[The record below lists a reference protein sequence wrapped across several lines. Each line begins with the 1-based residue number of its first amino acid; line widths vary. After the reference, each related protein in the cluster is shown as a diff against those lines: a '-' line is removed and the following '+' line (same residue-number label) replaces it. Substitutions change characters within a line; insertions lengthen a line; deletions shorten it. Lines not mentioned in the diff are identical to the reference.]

1 MTEEAPK
8 KPPPERM
15 VIFLDPGTGWGRFF
29 LALLGLCGAG
39 FMWLVANFAAARPVL
54 EHPFSLMVWSWGCF
68 VAGGLAD
75 HLLIARPQ
83 YQQRKAA
90 EGVIKEFRTK
100 AEAWS
105 DERAEMREKI
115 GKLTTQVEYL
125 TREVERLSRDRSG

>member
-1 MTEEAPK
+1 MI
-8 KPPPERM
+8 
-15 VIFLDPGTGWGRFF
+15 IFLDPGTGWGRFF

-83 YQQRKAA
+83 YQQRRAA
-90 EGVIKEFRTK
+90 EGVIKEFRVKADLWNDERVELK
-100 AEAWS
+100 AELARLT
-105 DERAEMREKI
+105 ERV
-115 GKLTTQVEYL
+115 GYL
-125 TREVERLSRDRSG
+125 TRDVERLSRDRSG